1 MKWIE
6 LHSGN
11 AVTLVN
17 TDHISEIWPN
27 GEQCSIWLDTTD
39 NDAQQH
45 FTIKESYDEVKRLI
59 LMDENHGCLQ
69 EALDN
74 LHNLVKNNT

>member
-6 LHSGN
+6 LHTTDN
-11 AVTLVN
+11 VTLVN
-17 TDHISEIWPN
+17 TDHISDIWPN
-27 GEQCSIWLDTTD
+27 GERCHIWLDTID

-45 FTIKESYDEVKRLI
+45 FTTEENYDEVKRLI
-59 LMDENHGCLQ
+59 LMDENHAYFQ

-74 LHNLVKNNT
+74 IHNLFGNNT